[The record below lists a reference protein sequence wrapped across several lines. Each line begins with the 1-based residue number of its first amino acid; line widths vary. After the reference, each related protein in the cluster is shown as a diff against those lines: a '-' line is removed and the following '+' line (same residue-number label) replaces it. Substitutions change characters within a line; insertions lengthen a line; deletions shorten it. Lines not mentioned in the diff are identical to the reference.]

1 MFLLC
6 VLVHAGLMRTVRRC
20 PWLLE
25 ADRIMITCTR
35 CTCPVSTAAAAATA
49 ARPVSLQEE
58 HTLSATLL
66 LQSTC
71 ELNTHSHV
79 WPQYPIHMNTYRS
92 PVPFCEG
99 SMEFF
104 CRNSLIF
111 SLTNTSY
118 WFSHIFYYIYFWFF
132 HVAPFIW
139 HSLIHRLK
147 WLEINTPLFR
157 SQNCCV

>member
-6 VLVHAGLMRTVRRC
+6 VFVHAGLMRTVRRC

-49 ARPVSLQEE
+49 ARPASLQEE

-66 LQSTC
+66 LRSTC
-71 ELNTHSHV
+71 ELNTHTHV

-104 CRNSLIF
+104 VGIAWYSVWPILLTDSHTFSITSLFGSSMWHHSFITDK
-111 SLTNTSY
+111 L
-118 WFSHIFYYIYFWFF
+118 SH
-132 HVAPFIW
+132 
-139 HSLIHRLK
+139 
-147 WLEINTPLFR
+147 
-157 SQNCCV
+157 SQTKMTANKYPTI